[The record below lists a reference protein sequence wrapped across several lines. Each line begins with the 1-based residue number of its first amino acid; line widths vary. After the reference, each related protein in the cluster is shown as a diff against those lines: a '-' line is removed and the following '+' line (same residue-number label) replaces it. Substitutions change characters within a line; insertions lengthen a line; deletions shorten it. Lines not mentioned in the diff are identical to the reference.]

1 MVVFNGL
8 AVLFL
13 IASSVLED
21 RLFAFGSVQSSRDAL
36 GLWPWILVP
45 VWSLGTLA
53 LTVQRRFFGMAVY
66 LAVVLIGGL
75 LVWDALDLFAPFATQ
90 ILLVANVA
98 TLYADWR
105 FVIRGQDLRSKPT
118 DRAIP
123 APIRLVRAVSLAVVI
138 AVTGVM
144 SVIALFYML
153 LAWSTDAAV
162 EQARANGAGMEA
174 LIKQDLPLG
183 SSVARAHAFMRSQD
197 ALGYVQS
204 HGFDPSSIEASF
216 KLQRVRA
223 YDQNNPNS
231 QSYPH
236 GSLVA
241 VWLNPT
247 QNSSNSV
254 GMDVEFTFDARGRLT
269 SYSAS
274 QGVITL

>member
-1 MVVFNGL
+1 MIFFNGL
-8 AVLFL
+8 AVLL
-13 IASSVLED
+13 LVTGSVLEA
-21 RLFAFGSVQSSRDAL
+21 RLFAFGSLQTSRDAL
-36 GLWPWILVP
+36 GLWPWSLVS

-53 LTVQRRFFGMAVY
+53 LTVQRRFFGVVVY
-66 LAVVLIGGL
+66 LAVTLIGGL

-90 ILLVANVA
+90 ILLVANA
-98 TLYADWR
+98 AAIYADGR
-105 FVIRGQDLRSKPT
+105 FVIRGRGPRPEPIDE
-118 DRAIP
+118 DIP
-123 APIRLVRAVSLAVVI
+123 ASIRLARTVSLAVVV
-138 AVTGVM
+138 AVAGVM

-153 LAWSTDAAV
+153 LAWSADAAV
-162 EQARANGAGMEA
+162 QQARANGAGMEA
-174 LIKQDLPLG
+174 LIKQDLPIG

-223 YDQNNPNS
+223 YDQDNPNS
-231 QSYPH
+231 QSYLR
-236 GSLVA
+236 GALVT